1 MEGLN
6 ADYTLPHYG
15 KCVLLTAAYTKFRRQ
30 TVAAVA
36 LQFIEDETHHSDTA
50 RDHYHHFPRG
60 VVSNCWSFRS

>member
-6 ADYTLPHYG
+6 AEYTLPHYG
-15 KCVLLTAAYTKFRRQ
+15 KCVLLTAAYTEFCRQ

-50 RDHYHHFPRG
+50 RNPLP
-60 VVSNCWSFRS
+60 SLPPWCS